1 MMAQGGIRR
10 QLRWLGVIPA
20 LIMLV
25 LVLVTLTWQ
34 RLQDADNEVRELG
47 GFLARQLAAAAEY
60 GVLSGNTSELR
71 RHANMALQRPDVYYV
86 AFRDET
92 GQVLLSEGRAT
103 SDGRGGLLEFR
114 AGIYRQPLSASE
126 TERYVDPG
134 DRVGEV
140 VLGLAPE
147 LLAARQK
154 EILAASLVPALLAM
168 MVGLV
173 CAGYLARRIA
183 EPLSYLSGLVRV
195 IRGGDYRARGDH
207 HLQGELSDLQRDIN
221 ELASGLERARAD
233 QQRAMGELRQA
244 HRSAQQASQAKTDF
258 LAMMS
263 HELRTP
269 MNGVLGMLQLL
280 ETTKQ
285 NEEQREYTQAA
296 LESTGHL
303 LEVIND
309 ILDFSRIEAGRMDI
323 DQTFFAPGPLLE
335 NCIGTFRYVARHKG
349 LYLELEGLEQLE
361 GYDLYSDPTR
371 LRQILSNLISNAV
384 KFTEQ
389 GGVRVTIQAAA
400 DEHGLMNLSLSVTDT
415 GIGISDAQRDRLF
428 VAFSQLDASPSR
440 RYGGTG
446 LGLAI
451 ARRLAEMLGGDLAV
465 KSQPGEGS
473 CFTLRLRVRAR
484 VAGELASDGP
494 RIDDGLLSGRA
505 LLVEDNLVNRMVAA
519 RMLENLGL
527 EVVSCGDGETALNTI
542 QGENFDVVLM
552 DVQMP
557 VMDGLEATRAIRRWE
572 RAAGRSPVPIIAL
585 TANALGGERER
596 CLASGMDDHL
606 AKPYR
611 RQLLAKLL
619 SRYLK
624 TADAG

>member
-303 LEVIND
+303 
-309 ILDFSRIEAGRMDI
+309 
-323 DQTFFAPGPLLE
+323 
-335 NCIGTFRYVARHKG
+335 
-349 LYLELEGLEQLE
+349 
-361 GYDLYSDPTR
+361 
-371 LRQILSNLISNAV
+371 
-384 KFTEQ
+384 
-389 GGVRVTIQAAA
+389 
-400 DEHGLMNLSLSVTDT
+400 
-415 GIGISDAQRDRLF
+415 
-428 VAFSQLDASPSR
+428 
-440 RYGGTG
+440 
-446 LGLAI
+446 
-451 ARRLAEMLGGDLAV
+451 
-465 KSQPGEGS
+465 
-473 CFTLRLRVRAR
+473 
-484 VAGELASDGP
+484 
-494 RIDDGLLSGRA
+494 
-505 LLVEDNLVNRMVAA
+505 
-519 RMLENLGL
+519 
-527 EVVSCGDGETALNTI
+527 
-542 QGENFDVVLM
+542 
-552 DVQMP
+552 
-557 VMDGLEATRAIRRWE
+557 
-572 RAAGRSPVPIIAL
+572 
-585 TANALGGERER
+585 
-596 CLASGMDDHL
+596 
-606 AKPYR
+606 
-611 RQLLAKLL
+611 
-619 SRYLK
+619 
-624 TADAG
+624 